1 MNPGIM
7 PSPAGYASPTSSNL
21 VLFSRIVLRAGDI
34 VPIPAGS
41 FYDIIAVG
49 AGASGGA
56 ASNLNGRACGGGGP
70 GISRDWGRALTDFN
84 LTAVI
89 GLGGLQANAATG
101 TAVSGNPGGLTTV
114 RGVNINLNITG
125 ALPGQ
130 ASLSA
135 VSLLGGLGGIASG
148 GKLNRNGS
156 RGGNITNL
164 STGQKATG
172 GGSINLFGK
181 LADDVSRG
189 GDITNALTGGQ
200 ITGGG
205 GTGGRGGDNPSTNSN
220 TAGGGAGGPASD
232 GATIRGGNDINGAYT
247 APNTKPSP
255 GSVSDILT
263 FWPSLECTASG
274 AVTGA
279 AVEGAGSAG
288 LYASV
293 SSSVSGFSA
302 AFGGTGGVC
311 NNSTGNVAGGIA
323 ALGGG
328 SGGAV
333 SIVSYAATSGKA
345 GDGVVI
351 ISLFKEQR

>member
-7 PSPAGYASPTSSNL
+7 PSPSGYASTGISKLILS
-21 VLFSRIVLRAGDI
+21 SRIVLRAGDI
-34 VPIPAGS
+34 IPIKAGS
-41 FYDIIAVG
+41 FYDIIVIG

-56 ASNLNGRACGGGGP
+56 ASSSGRACGGGGP
-70 GISRDWGRALTDFN
+70 ALSRDWGKALTDFN
-84 LTAVI
+84 LTVVI
-89 GLGGLQANAATG
+89 GLGGLAVSAATG

-114 RGVNINLNITG
+114 RGVNINLNVTG

-135 VSLLGGLGGIASG
+135 KAIYGGLGGIASG
-148 GKLNRNGS
+148 GKINRNGS

-164 STGQKATG
+164 SSGQKATG
-172 GGSINLFGK
+172 GGAINLFGK

-205 GTGGRGGDNPSTNSN
+205 GVGGRGGDNPTSN
-220 TAGGGAGGPASD
+220 NATAGGGAGGPASD
-232 GATIRGGNDINGAYT
+232 GAILQGGRDINGAYT

-255 GSVSDILT
+255 SSIIDLLT
-263 FWPSLECTASG
+263 YWPSLDCTASG
-274 AVTGA
+274 AVTGDA
-279 AVEGAGSAG
+279 LEGAGSAG
-288 LYASV
+288 LHASA
-293 SSSVSGFSA
+293 SSSIYGFKA
-302 AFGGTGGVC
+302 AFGGGGGTC
-311 NNSTGNVAGGIA
+311 NSSTGHVRGGAVAI
-323 ALGGG
+323 GGG

-333 SIVSYAATSGKA
+333 SMVNYIATSDKA

-351 ISLFKEQR
+351 LCLFQEQL